1 MKFMMVF
8 FGFMFFR
15 VPAGLCLYFITSSAW
30 GLAERMLLPKSKGEG
45 KGAARRVKSSTS
57 AGDGAARVAERKRL
71 KQKRAVNGED
81 GRHDRRHSFRCRWR
95 RPRHPAAQRTTR
107 R

>member
-30 GLAERMLLPKSKGEG
+30 GLAERMLLPKRKGAG
-45 KGAARRVKSSTS
+45 KGAAVKSSTS

-71 KQKRAVNGED
+71 KQKR
-81 GRHDRRHSFRCRWR
+81 R
-95 RPRHPAAQRTTR
+95 
-107 R
+107 